1 MIIVY
6 SSDGIVMICVFCNLA
21 FFLKTCQWS
30 LQVLPEPS
38 PGEQLADAAHGSS
51 PAFVSLRFYFCLF
64 GLTSLCLKEKK
75 KIARSVKLRLLFHVY
90 YYFSLEATNKKHFR
104 RLFMSQ

>member
-75 KIARSVKLRLLFHVY
+75 KLQEVLNCACF
-90 YYFSLEATNKKHFR
+90 
-104 RLFMSQ
+104 FMFIIIFL